1 LKVIGTGKI
10 DAFIK
15 RYADASDWLLLW
27 LAEAKSA
34 QWSSPNDVKMRYRS
48 ASIIDGSTII
58 FDVKGNKYRMEVN
71 ISFKTQTLFIN
82 RIGTHAEYNKWK

>member
-1 LKVIGTGKI
+1 MKVIGTGKI

-15 RYADASDWLLLW
+15 RHADASDWLLLW
-27 LAEAKSA
+27 LAEAKSD
-34 QWSSPNDVKMRYRS
+34 QWSSPNDVKMRYKS